1 VEKWTSGK
9 EPHMIERLKPGTY
22 TLHEELAPNGYEVA
36 KDVKFIVKET
46 GDLQKV
52 TMVDAPKSSKKHSS
66 GGSSKGGKTW
76 KSRKTPGTGDTT
88 NIYFWLLLLVLSS
101 IMLGAVWYM
110 KKKMEK
116 DTNQRR

>member
-1 VEKWTSGK
+1 LALYHKFPFSCKDIPSAAES
-9 EPHMIERLKPGTY
+9 RLSRFQCEGCVPGAAAWSSHVFPAISTEI
-22 TLHEELAPNGYEVA
+22 TA
-36 KDVKFIVKET
+36 KAAIK
-46 GDLQKV
+46 
-52 TMVDAPKSSKKHSS
+52 A
-66 GGSSKGGKTW
+66 SKGGKTW

-101 IMLGAVWYM
+101 IMLGTVWYM